1 LELKEDE
8 TESITLDTDLQV
20 EYIGRRRVVP
30 LEPSPA
36 RKRKLSQNELRLN
49 KLNSKRP
56 QNDEVVDRN
65 EKLSRKRN
73 NDADNEEL
81 TKLRAEMARMSKRTA
96 TAAAKT
102 VEANEKQMEKLRL
115 LRIDLKNKEALLKQ
129 KEVQIV
135 TVGCPQL
142 SGSKRTISDSSDM
155 TDTASYSKMSK
166 IRDLSLEKEKE
177 LEQQIY
183 EAKLKS
189 LLLEKELEKH
199 IYETNLELAV
209 ALEKVVCLLIS
220 RLV

>member
-1 LELKEDE
+1 LDEKEDE
-8 TESITLDTDLQV
+8 TESIMLDTDSQV
-20 EYIGRRRVVP
+20 EYIGRRKVLP
-30 LEPSPA
+30 LEPSPP
-36 RKRKLSQNELRLN
+36 RKRKLSKNELRLN

-65 EKLSRKRN
+65 EKLSRKRT

-81 TKLRAEMARMSKRTA
+81 TKLRAEMARMNKRTA

-135 TVGCPQL
+135 AVGCPQL

-155 TDTASYSKMSK
+155 TDTVSYSKMSK
-166 IRDLSLEKEKE
+166 IKELSIEKEKE
-177 LEQQIY
+177 LERQVH
-183 EAKLKS
+183 EAKVKS